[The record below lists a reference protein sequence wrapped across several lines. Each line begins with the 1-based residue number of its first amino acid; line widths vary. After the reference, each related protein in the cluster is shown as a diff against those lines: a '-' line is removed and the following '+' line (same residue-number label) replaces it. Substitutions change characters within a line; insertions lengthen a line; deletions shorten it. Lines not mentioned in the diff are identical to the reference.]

1 MAAGKKHVSTAIPT
15 RYECSL
21 HGLLATAQEP
31 QLRTRLEAL
40 CGDTTAA
47 HRELHHEIACVPCVE
62 TPAGPLRRED
72 HMLRLR
78 IELDPDD
85 PGDADRAANTVC
97 FLGPPEPRSG
107 RGASVRPVVYAQVF
121 SGNAPQFL
129 SLLGYRFHSE
139 FVRKGYWFLYRG
151 AFKVIVSQVYRL
163 AEEGNVHSAEPVDPA
178 GSWLVQVAADATGQ
192 EQVPRVCEQLDELK
206 ALFGDHVELVV
217 VDHAFLENK
226 ITYSH

>member
-85 PGDADRAANTVC
+85 PGDADRAANTV
-97 FLGPPEPRSG
+97 
-107 RGASVRPVVYAQVF
+107 
-121 SGNAPQFL
+121 
-129 SLLGYRFHSE
+129 
-139 FVRKGYWFLYRG
+139 
-151 AFKVIVSQVYRL
+151 
-163 AEEGNVHSAEPVDPA
+163 
-178 GSWLVQVAADATGQ
+178 
-192 EQVPRVCEQLDELK
+192 
-206 ALFGDHVELVV
+206 
-217 VDHAFLENK
+217 
-226 ITYSH
+226 

>member
-1 MAAGKKHVSTAIPT
+1 MAAGKKHTGGSIPT

-21 HGLLATAQEP
+21 HGLLAAPQEP

-40 CGDTTAA
+40 CGDTRAA

-62 TPAGPLRRED
+62 TPVGPLRRED

-85 PGDADRAANTVC
+85 PLDYGSATNTVC
-97 FLGPPEPRSG
+97 FLGHPEPRSS

-129 SLLGYRFHSE
+129 SLLGYKFHSE
-139 FVRKGYWFLYRG
+139 FVRRGYWFLYQG
-151 AFKVIVSQVYRL
+151 TLKVIVSQIFRL
-163 AEEGNVHSAEPVDPA
+163 AEEGNVQSAELVDPS
-178 GSWLVQVAADATGQ
+178 GNWLVQIAADAMSQ
-192 EQVPRVCEQLDELK
+192 EQVPRICEQLDELK
-206 ALFGDHVELVV
+206 SLFDDHVELVV

-226 ITYSH
+226 IPYS